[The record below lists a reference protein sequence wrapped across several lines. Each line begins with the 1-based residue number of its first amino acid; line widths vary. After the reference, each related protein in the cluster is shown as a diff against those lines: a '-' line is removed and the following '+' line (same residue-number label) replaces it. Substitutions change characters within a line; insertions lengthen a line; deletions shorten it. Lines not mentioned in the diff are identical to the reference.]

1 MDNKQKKLTLLG
13 ILLLGCLLTSAAA
26 DWMQRNQEPQMPA
39 PPLSYTDSEIKQTKI
54 KIYVS
59 GAVLEPGLYDLP
71 VGSRAWQAVEA
82 AGGLREDANM
92 EKVNLAKKLK
102 DGNQVNVPA
111 LKAAAGKISS
121 GYGGD
126 FSAGVR
132 VEKKYAGGGRV
143 NLNTATVEE
152 LDALPGVGPAM
163 ARRIIGLRQKK
174 RFTKVEDL
182 LQVKGIGKAKLERL
196 RDLVEAD

>member
-39 PPLSYTDSEIKQTKI
+39 PPLSYADREIKQTKI
-54 KIYVS
+54 KVYVS
-59 GAVLEPGLYDLP
+59 GAVRQPGLYDLT

-111 LKAAAGKISS
+111 FKAAAGKNSS
-121 GYGGD
+121 GYGGKP
-126 FSAGVR
+126 SAEAR
-132 VEKKYAGGGRV
+132 AEKNYASSGRV

-152 LDALPGVGPAM
+152 LDALPGVGSAM
-163 ARRIIGLRQKK
+163 ARRIIELRQKK

>member
-13 ILLLGCLLTSAAA
+13 ILLLGCLLTSVAA

-39 PPLSYTDSEIKQTKI
+39 PPLSYADREIKQTKI

-59 GAVLEPGLYDLP
+59 GAVRQPGLYDLP

-82 AGGLREDANM
+82 AGGLREDANV

-111 LKAAAGKISS
+111 LKAAAVSSKIYSGAGAAASS
-121 GYGGD
+121 GRQT
-126 FSAGVR
+126 SA
-132 VEKKYAGGGRV
+132 AGRI
-143 NLNTATVEE
+143 NLNRATAEE
-152 LDALPGVGPAM
+152 LDGLPGIGPAM
-163 ARRIIGLRQKK
+163 ARRIVERRQVR

-182 LQVKGIGKAKLERL
+182 LQIKGIGKAKLERL
-196 RDLVEAD
+196 RDLVKVD

>member
-26 DWMQRNQEPQMPA
+26 DWAQGNKEPQAFA
-39 PPLSYTDSEIKQTKI
+39 PPPSYTDSEIKQTKI
-54 KIYVS
+54 KVYVS
-59 GAVLEPGLYDLP
+59 GAVRQPGLYDLP

-82 AGGLREDANM
+82 AGGLREDANV

-111 LKAAAGKISS
+111 LKAAAVRSKENYS
-121 GYGGD
+121 GAGAAASGSRQA
-126 FSAGVR
+126 SA
-132 VEKKYAGGGRV
+132 AGRI
-143 NLNTATVEE
+143 NLNRATAEE
-152 LDALPGVGPAM
+152 LDGLPGIGPAM
-163 ARRIIGLRQKK
+163 ARRIVERRQVR

-182 LQVKGIGKAKLERL
+182 LQVKGLGKAKLERL
-196 RDLVEAD
+196 RDLVEVD

>member
-26 DWMQRNQEPQMPA
+26 DWAQGNKEPLAA
-39 PPLSYTDSEIKQTKI
+39 PPPSYTDSEIKQTKI

-111 LKAAAGKISS
+111 LKAAAGKNSS
-121 GYGGD
+121 GYGGKP
-126 FSAGVR
+126 SAEAR
-132 VEKKYAGGGRV
+132 AEKNYASSGRV

-163 ARRIIGLRQKK
+163 ARRIIELRQKK

-182 LQVKGIGKAKLERL
+182 LHVKGIGKAKLERL

>member
-26 DWMQRNQEPQMPA
+26 DWAQGNQEPQMPA
-39 PPLSYTDSEIKQTKI
+39 PPPSYTDSEIKQTKI

-71 VGSRAWQAVEA
+71 VDSRAWQAVEA
-82 AGGLREDANM
+82 AGGLREDANV
-92 EKVNLAKKLK
+92 EKVNLARKLK

-111 LKAAAGKISS
+111 VKAAAGKISS
-121 GYGGD
+121 GRGGD
-126 FSAGVR
+126 FSAGAR
-132 VEKKYAGGGRV
+132 VEKNYASGGRV
-143 NLNTATVEE
+143 NLNKATAEE

-163 ARRIIGLRQKK
+163 ARRIIELRQKK

-196 RDLVEAD
+196 RDLVEVD

>member
-26 DWMQRNQEPQMPA
+26 DWMQRNQEPRMPA
-39 PPLSYTDSEIKQTKI
+39 PPLSYADREIKQTKI

-82 AGGLREDANM
+82 AGGLREDANV

-111 LKAAAGKISS
+111 LKAAAVSSKIYSGAGAAASS
-121 GYGGD
+121 GRQT
-126 FSAGVR
+126 SA
-132 VEKKYAGGGRV
+132 AGRI
-143 NLNTATVEE
+143 NLNRATAEE
-152 LDALPGVGPAM
+152 LDGLPGIGPAM
-163 ARRIIGLRQKK
+163 ARRIVERRQVR

-182 LQVKGIGKAKLERL
+182 LQIKGIGKAKLERL
-196 RDLVEAD
+196 RDLVKVD

>member
-26 DWMQRNQEPQMPA
+26 DWAQRNKEPQAFA
-39 PPLSYTDSEIKQTKI
+39 PPPSYTDSEIKQMKI
-54 KIYVS
+54 KVYVS
-59 GAVLEPGLYDLP
+59 GAVRQPGLYDLT

-111 LKAAAGKISS
+111 LKAAAVSSKIYSGAGAAASS
-121 GYGGD
+121 GRQT
-126 FSAGVR
+126 SA
-132 VEKKYAGGGRV
+132 AGRI
-143 NLNTATVEE
+143 NLNRATVEE
-152 LDALPGVGPAM
+152 LDGLPGIGPAM
-163 ARRIIGLRQKK
+163 ARRIVERRQVR

-182 LQVKGIGKAKLERL
+182 LQIKGIGKTKLERL
-196 RDLVEAD
+196 RDLVKVD

>member
-1 MDNKQKKLTLLG
+1 MDNKQKKLMLLG

-26 DWMQRNQEPQMPA
+26 EWAQGNKEPLPA
-39 PPLSYTDSEIKQTKI
+39 PLPPHTDGELKQMKI

-59 GAVLEPGLYDLP
+59 GAVRQPGLYDMP

-82 AGGLREDANM
+82 AGGLREDANV

-121 GYGGD
+121 GRGGD
-126 FSAGVR
+126 FSTGAR
-132 VEKKYAGGGRV
+132 VEKNYVSGGRI
-143 NLNTATVEE
+143 NLNAATVEE

-163 ARRIIGLRQKK
+163 ARRIVERRQKK

-196 RDLVEAD
+196 RDLVEVD

>member
-13 ILLLGCLLTSAAA
+13 ILLLGCLLSSAAA

-39 PPLSYTDSEIKQTKI
+39 PPLSYADREIKQTKI

-82 AGGLREDANM
+82 AGGLREDANV

-111 LKAAAGKISS
+111 LKAAAGKNSS
-121 GYGGD
+121 GYGGKP
-126 FSAGVR
+126 SAEAR
-132 VEKKYAGGGRV
+132 AEKNYASSGRV

-163 ARRIIGLRQKK
+163 ARRIIELRQKK

>member
-13 ILLLGCLLTSAAA
+13 ILLLGCLLTSAVT
-26 DWMQRNQEPQMPA
+26 DWAQSNKELQA
-39 PPLSYTDSEIKQTKI
+39 SALPPSYASGEIKQTTI

-59 GAVLEPGLYDLP
+59 GAVLQPGLYDLP
-71 VGSRAWQAVEA
+71 VGARAWQAVEA
-82 AGGLREDANM
+82 AGGLREDANV

-111 LKAAAGKISS
+111 LKAAAGRSN
-121 GYGGD
+121 GG
-126 FSAGVR
+126 
-132 VEKKYAGGGRV
+132 YAGAGTAVSGGWQTFAGGKI
-143 NLNTATVEE
+143 NLNRAAAEE
-152 LDALPGVGPAM
+152 LERLPGIGPAM
-163 ARRIIGLRQKK
+163 ARRIVERRQAR

-196 RDLVEAD
+196 RHLVEVD